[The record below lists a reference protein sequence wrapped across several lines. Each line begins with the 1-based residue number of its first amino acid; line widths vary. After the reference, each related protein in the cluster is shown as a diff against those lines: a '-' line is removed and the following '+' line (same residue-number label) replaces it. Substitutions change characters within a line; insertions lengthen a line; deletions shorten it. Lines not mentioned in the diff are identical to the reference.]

1 MTKQKKTINNIL
13 NLKPSEYDNSGG
25 FIMPKITSSNT
36 KSLFVSYIVK
46 IIISSVISIFVLA
59 TVFSFITLK
68 LDLDLKALEYFS
80 VAICALSSVIISYV
94 SISGFKNNFLLL
106 SLLSV
111 FPLAVF
117 SIINFCVS
125 GQGSF
130 AFELVKIAVI
140 FVFAMCVAIFKSS
153 RKLR

>member
-117 SIINFCVS
+117 SINFCVS

-153 RKLR
+153 RKSR